1 MQNEIKFRCS
11 QLGKLMT
18 EPRSKSELLS
28 ETTKTYL
35 TEVYIGLKYGRTRE
49 ITSKYFEKGIACE
62 EDSITIFSRVTKEMF
77 VKNEE
82 NIRNEW
88 ITGTPDIFRGDA
100 ILMAE
105 YVPDIKTSWDIFTF
119 FKHKTGSLDKDYYW
133 QIQGYLWLTGAKRGS
148 IAHCLVNTPDHL
160 IEKEKSNFMYKNPVL
175 SSEELDL
182 AMAEIELNA
191 KYDDIPIADRVHVFE
206 IERNDADIE
215 RLKARIEDC
224 RNYIHETFKF

>member
-1 MQNEIKFRCS
+1 MQNEILFRCS

-35 TEVYIGLKYGRTRE
+35 TEVYIGLKYGRNKE
-49 ITSKYFEKGIACE
+49 ITSKYFEKGIRCE
-62 EDSITIFSRVTKEMF
+62 EDSITLFSRVSKEMF
-77 VKNEE
+77 MKNEE
-82 NIRNEW
+82 TLRNEW

-100 ILMAE
+100 ILNAE

-119 FKHKTGSLDKDYYW
+119 FKHKTGTLEKDYYW
-133 QIQGYLWLTGAKRGS
+133 QIQGYLWLTGAMHGS

-160 IEKEKSNFMYKNPVL
+160 IEKEKSNFMYKNPEL
-175 SSEELDL
+175 GYEELEIL
-182 AMAEIELNA
+182 LAEIERNY
-191 KYDDIPIADRVHVFE
+191 KYDDIPIEDRVHIFE
-206 IERNDADIE
+206 IERNDTDIE

-224 RNYIHETFKF
+224 RIYIHNTFDL